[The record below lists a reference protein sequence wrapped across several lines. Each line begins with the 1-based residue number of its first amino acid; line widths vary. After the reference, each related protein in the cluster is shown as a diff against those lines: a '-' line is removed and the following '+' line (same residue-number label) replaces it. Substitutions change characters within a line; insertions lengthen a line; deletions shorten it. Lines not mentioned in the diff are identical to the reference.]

1 MPPEAAPVV
10 VAEDPDLEELLHPA
24 TKTTAAAN
32 MIGIPHLLW
41 TIFPNP
47 LVDFLYRNDSWAHDT
62 RGPRPYTSRFASEI
76 WFSLAKWLSS
86 NLDWWAAVT
95 ADSNSTEWARISL
108 FDPLPGSCCR
118 NRTCPRSRCIEE
130 ALL

>member
-47 LVDFLYRNDSWAHDT
+47 LVDFLYRNDSWCA
-62 RGPRPYTSRFASEI
+62 RYT
-76 WFSLAKWLSS
+76 WPP
-86 NLDWWAAVT
+86 
-95 ADSNSTEWARISL
+95 
-108 FDPLPGSCCR
+108 PLYKPFR
-118 NRTCPRSRCIEE
+118 LRDMV
-130 ALL
+130 